1 MVLPIPGKVEMGR
14 KWTKMVEEVVAK
26 VEASSR
32 AS

>member
-1 MVLPIPGKVEMGR
+1 MVLPIQGKMKRGG